1 MTLSVPN
8 LPSPPRARVEA
19 ALRDLDRALGPS
31 KLLTAAEACAAYA
44 GDDSPAAGRTPDVVV
59 LAETR
64 ADVIAALEVASAHE
78 LPVTPRAAGTSRTGG
93 AVCVAGGM
101 VLSLVKLARVL
112 EIDRREM
119 LAVVEPG
126 VVTGALHAAVE
137 AEGLFYPP
145 DPSSSADCTIGGN
158 AAANAGGPRAFKYG
172 VTTDYVLGAE
182 AITIGGS
189 ALRVGRRT
197 RKGVAGYDLT
207 RLLVGSEGTL
217 GVFTELTL
225 RLVPKPPAVAT
236 LLALFDDVAD
246 AAAGVAAIVA
256 AGVQPACLEL
266 LDRTTLDAVRSD
278 GVAID
283 PRAGAMLL
291 VETDGEGADRER
303 ERVGEA
309 LADAKGLVALQVAQ
323 DAAARDR
330 LWSAR
335 KKMSR
340 AVRKLAK
347 HKLSEDVVVPRTRI
361 VELLDRSAAIARRE
375 GVRTLAYGHA
385 GDGNLHVNFLWDD
398 PDEAPRVDRAIEG
411 LMRATIELG
420 GTISGEHGIGLSKV
434 PFLPLEQ
441 GEDLIAL
448 QRRLKAVF
456 DPKGLLNP
464 GKVFGASGHG
474 GC

>member
-1 MTLSVPN
+1 VTLSVPN
-8 LPSPPRARVEA
+8 LPSPARPRVEA
-19 ALRDLDRALGPS
+19 ALRELERELGPS
-31 KLLTAAEACAAYA
+31 KLVTERDACASYA
-44 GDDSPAAGRTPDVVV
+44 GDDSPALGRTPDVVV
-59 LAETR
+59 LAESR
-64 ADVIAALEVASAHE
+64 ADVASALAIASRHGI
-78 LPVTPRAAGTSRTGG
+78 PVTPRAAGTSRTGG

-101 VLSLVKLARVL
+101 VLSLTKLARVI

-119 LAVVEPG
+119 IAVVEPG
-126 VVTGALHAAVE
+126 VVTGHLHGLVE

-145 DPSSSADCTIGGN
+145 DPSSAADCTIGGN

-172 VTTDYVLGAE
+172 VTTDFVLGAE

-189 ALRVGRRT
+189 SLRVGRRT
-197 RKGVAGYDLT
+197 RKGVAGYDVT

-217 GVFTELTL
+217 AVFTELTL
-225 RLVPKPPAVAT
+225 RLVPKPAAVST
-236 LLALFDDVAD
+236 LLALFADVAD

-256 AGVQPACLEL
+256 AGAQPACLEL
-266 LDRTTLDAVRSD
+266 LDRTTLDAVRAD

-291 VETDGEGADRER
+291 VETDGEGAESER
-303 ERVGEA
+303 DRVGEA
-309 LADAKGLVALQVAQ
+309 LAALRGLVALQVAQ
-323 DAAARDR
+323 DAAARSR
-330 LWSAR
+330 LWAAR

-347 HKLSEDVVVPRTRI
+347 YKLSEDVVVPRTRI
-361 VELLDRSAAIARRE
+361 AELLERSQVVARRE

-398 PDEAPRVDRAIEG
+398 PEEAPRVDRAIEG

-420 GTISGEHGIGLSKV
+420 GTISGEHGIGLAKV

-441 GEDLIAL
+441 GAELIEL

-456 DPKGLLNP
+456 DPAGLLNP
-464 GKVFGASGHG
+464 GKIFAPGGHRD
-474 GC
+474 C